1 MKKTREAKEKIEVLK
16 TTSNQKNIPKIKCR
30 EMLQRY
36 TLPIGLCAAFISIS
50 TLSEA
55 ANSAGSVGVISE
67 VMTSITNLIKTEGK
81 IGLQILSAAAGGLAA
96 AKTVSWQPLLVGAGG
111 AGIIEVL
118 FQAIK

>member
-1 MKKTREAKEKIEVLK
+1 MKGLKDKSIVQVKHADNINASKTNKKI
-16 TTSNQKNIPKIKCR
+16 QKYI
-30 EMLQRY
+30 
-36 TLPIGLCAAFISIS
+36 LPMSIGAAVISLS
-50 TLSEA
+50 ALSEA

>member
-1 MKKTREAKEKIEVLK
+1 MKALK
-16 TTSNQKNIPKIKCR
+16 NKNIAKLTHAYNVDTSKTNKKIQK
-30 EMLQRY
+30 Y
-36 TLPIGLCAAFISIS
+36 ILPMSIGAAVISLS
-50 TLSEA
+50 VLSEA
-55 ANSAGSVGVISE
+55 ATPASVGVISE

>member
-1 MKKTREAKEKIEVLK
+1 MIKLTSAIKNKPINKKDTIF
-16 TTSNQKNIPKIKCR
+16 QKYI
-30 EMLQRY
+30 
-36 TLPIGLCAAFISIS
+36 LPISICGSLVSVSFI
-50 TLSEA
+50 SEA
-55 ANSAGSVGVISE
+55 ANSNGSIGVISE

-81 IGLQILSAAAGGLAA
+81 IGLQILSAAAGGLTA

>member
-1 MKKTREAKEKIEVLK
+1 MKKTREAKETIEALK
-16 TTSNQKNIPKIKCR
+16 TTNNQKNIPKIKYR
-30 EMLQRY
+30 EMLQKY

-50 TLSEA
+50 TISEA

-81 IGLQILSAAAGGLAA
+81 IGLQILSAAAGSLAA
-96 AKTVSWQPLLVGAGG
+96 AKTVSWNPLLVGAGG

>member
-1 MKKTREAKEKIEVLK
+1 MKMLKDQKVGKFMHAYNIDASKTNKKIQ
-16 TTSNQKNIPKIKCR
+16 NYI
-30 EMLQRY
+30 
-36 TLPIGLCAAFISIS
+36 LPMSIGAAVISLS
-50 TLSEA
+50 ALSEA
-55 ANSAGSVGVISE
+55 ATPGSVGVISE
-67 VMTSITNLIKTEGK
+67 VMKSITDLIKTEGK

>member
-1 MKKTREAKEKIEVLK
+1 MKKIIRKPVNEVK
-16 TTSNQKNIPKIKCR
+16 QKIKK
-30 EMLQRY
+30 Y
-36 TLPIGLCAAFISIS
+36 ALPVGACIALISVS
-50 TLSEA
+50 CLSEA
-55 ANSAGSVGVISE
+55 ANSAASVGVVSE
-67 VMTSITNLIKTEGK
+67 VMTSITNLIKNEGK